1 MTIQSLFRGHYF
13 LIFKNF
19 FYNNE
24 TFCLIVNIMEVKMF
38 YRPLKRMKE
47 RFNVITPA
55 IIKAANNMT
64 DRCPTASNTLALN

>member
-38 YRPLKRMKE
+38 YRPYAINQVMPFKTNE
-47 RFNVITPA
+47 RTV
-55 IIKAANNMT
+55 
-64 DRCPTASNTLALN
+64 